1 MDPVKISET
10 VQYVGAE
17 GFPIS
22 PELLDQAGLGNEV
35 EIIIEVLSDRLIIRA
50 SNPEEWASP
59 SPQELEEHLRHM
71 AEREGDFRS
80 S

>member
-1 MDPVKISET
+1 MDPVKITEI

-17 GFPIS
+17 GFQIS
-22 PELLDQAGLGNEV
+22 PDLLDQAGLGNEDEV
-35 EIIIEVLSDRLIIRA
+35 VIEVLSDRLIIR
-50 SNPEEWASP
+50 SRNPEEWESP

-80 S
+80 D